1 MDTQDWTTV
10 TIKRK
15 FSKKE
20 QIKCGQTTIQS
31 RDPDRNEKIRLA
43 KLDSLDIPVIKKRI
57 QPESLQSLIRKR
69 IELKLNQEKADNLC
83 AFPKNTFKDIESNRL
98 IPSEEQK
105 RRIQMNF
112 GIQLKIDTLS
122 A

>member
-1 MDTQDWTTV
+1 MDNQDWTTV

-20 QIKCGQTTIQS
+20 HIKSGQSAIQV
-31 RDPDRNEKIRLA
+31 RDLDRNEKIRLA

-83 AFPKNTFKDIESNRL
+83 AFPKNTFKDIESNKL
-98 IPSEEQK
+98 IPNEEQK
-105 RRIQMNF
+105 RRIQINF

-122 A
+122 T